1 MINQALINSTTDLM
15 WSINKEYKIITLN
28 DAFKARMKFYTKI
41 EFTINDS
48 ILIKNLF
55 EENHPS
61 SWKNW
66 YDQTFKGKR
75 VRAEIK
81 SQIHDSDA
89 PQ

>member
-28 DAFKARMKFYTKI
+28 DAFKARMRFYTKI

-61 SWKNW
+61 S
-66 YDQTFKGKR
+66 
-75 VRAEIK
+75 
-81 SQIHDSDA
+81 
-89 PQ
+89 